1 MSKFITGDDI
11 RLALQCLVYLLMAF
25 AVVIG
30 AAAGAALALRVFNA
44 VGGF

>member
-11 RLALQCLVYLLMAF
+11 RLALQVLVYLLIAT
-25 AVVIG
+25 AIVIG
-30 AAAGAALALRVFNA
+30 AAAGAALALRVFQV